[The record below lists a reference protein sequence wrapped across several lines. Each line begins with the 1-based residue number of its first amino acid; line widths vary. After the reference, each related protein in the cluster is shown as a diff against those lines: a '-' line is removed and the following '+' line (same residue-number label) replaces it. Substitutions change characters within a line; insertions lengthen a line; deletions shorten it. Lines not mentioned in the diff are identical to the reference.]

1 MSISYGS
8 SYNSFISTTIIK
20 DPVSIQ
26 SVPVSWPAEPVSEPP
41 VRVFFYHFFFSLN
54 WTMCIYVQPIAIWEG
69 LQSPLYYQ
77 CFIFLE
83 IIFHFP
89 LRFGLNSGN
98 LILCPN
104 FPEDHRVWLIQY
116 FSFIVLTMPIW
127 LNWSDGR
134 YEITCTR
141 PLWGSLERNVDIW
154 YLGWKS

>member
-1 MSISYGS
+1 MVLH
-8 SYNSFISTTIIK
+8 TT
-20 DPVSIQ
+20 PS
-26 SVPVSWPAEPVSEPP
+26 SVPLSLKTQCQYNQYQCHDQQNLCQNHQYQS
-41 VRVFFYHFFFSLN
+41 FFNHFFFPLN

-89 LRFGLNSGN
+89 LRFGLNSRN